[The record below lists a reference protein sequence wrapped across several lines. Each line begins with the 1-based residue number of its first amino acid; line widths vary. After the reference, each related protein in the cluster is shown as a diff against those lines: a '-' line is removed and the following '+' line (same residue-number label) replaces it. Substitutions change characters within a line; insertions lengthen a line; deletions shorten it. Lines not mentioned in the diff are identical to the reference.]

1 MFTKKA
7 QGSLRNFCRLLTAD
21 CRLLLRPRNHSKNNT
36 APLERKKS
44 DPQLLLR
51 KYRSAGAEKI
61 RPAII
66 ATKIPLCWS
75 GKNQTPNYCYENTAP
90 LERVN
95 QTRNYCYENTA
106 LLERKKPKP
115 PIILVVE

>member
-1 MFTKKA
+1 MVASILTTMFTKKA
-7 QGSLRNFCRLLTAD
+7 KVSLRNFCRLLTAD

-36 APLERKKS
+36 APPERKKS

-51 KYRSAGAEKI
+51 KYRFAGAEKI

-66 ATKIPLCWS
+66 ATKIPLRWS

-90 LERVN
+90 LERVKSDP
-95 QTRNYCYENTA
+95 Q
-106 LLERKKPKP
+106 LLLRKYRSAGAKKT
-115 PIILVVE
+115 

>member
-1 MFTKKA
+1 
-7 QGSLRNFCRLLTAD
+7 
-21 CRLLLRPRNHSKNNT
+21 
-36 APLERKKS
+36 LERKKS

-90 LERVN
+90 LERVKSDP
-95 QTRNYCYENTA
+95 Q
-106 LLERKKPKP
+106 LLLRKYRSAGAGKIRPA
-115 PIILVVE
+115 IIATKIPLCWSEKNLNPQ

>member
-7 QGSLRNFCRLLTAD
+7 QGSLRNFCRLLTAN

-36 APLERKKS
+36 ASPERKKSDPNYCYENTAPPERKKS

-51 KYRSAGAEKI
+51 KYRSAGAGKI

-66 ATKIPLCWS
+66 ATKIPLRRS
-75 GKNQTPNYCYENTAP
+75 G
-90 LERVN
+90 
-95 QTRNYCYENTA
+95 
-106 LLERKKPKP
+106 
-115 PIILVVE
+115 

>member
-1 MFTKKA
+1 
-7 QGSLRNFCRLLTAD
+7 
-21 CRLLLRPRNHSKNNT
+21 
-36 APLERKKS
+36 LERKKS

-90 LERVN
+90 LERVKSDP
-95 QTRNYCYENTA
+95 Q
-106 LLERKKPKP
+106 LLLRKYRSAGAGKIRPS
-115 PIILVVE
+115 IIATKIPLCWSEKNLSPQ